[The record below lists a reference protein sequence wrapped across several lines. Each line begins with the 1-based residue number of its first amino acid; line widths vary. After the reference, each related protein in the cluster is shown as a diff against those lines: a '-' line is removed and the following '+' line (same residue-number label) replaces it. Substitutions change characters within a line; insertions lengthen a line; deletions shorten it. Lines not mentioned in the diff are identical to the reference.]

1 MSAAVSS
8 ALGWPYRSHTA
19 LQSRG
24 REAGRRL
31 RVVRPFREFWSHF
44 VARWRNCYSS
54 VTFSQTVH
62 FHCCMPSCCMPGVEW
77 SYPELKPEYSFA
89 PKWWRVTA
97 YVIAGCTV
105 AFFSFS
111 LFGVFLMLFG
121 N

>member
-1 MSAAVSS
+1 
-8 ALGWPYRSHTA
+8 
-19 LQSRG
+19 
-24 REAGRRL
+24 
-31 RVVRPFREFWSHF
+31 
-44 VARWRNCYSS
+44 
-54 VTFSQTVH
+54 
-62 FHCCMPSCCMPGVEW
+62 MPSCCMPGVEW